1 MNNETLIDL
10 LLFSANEKANQAT
23 KLMNEQT
30 MPEKKSFWHGNYMA
44 FNEMYS
50 LLSNLKER
58 I

>member
-1 MNNETLIDL
+1 MNEKSLMDL

-23 KLMNEQT
+23 KLMNKQT
-30 MPEKKSFWHGNYMA
+30 TFEKKSFWHGNYMA

-50 LLSNLKER
+50 LLSNLKEK

>member
-1 MNNETLIDL
+1 MDL

-23 KLMNEQT
+23 KLMNKQT
-30 MPEKKSFWHGNYMA
+30 TFEKKSFWHGNYMA

-50 LLSNLKER
+50 LLSNLKEK